1 MTSLMSVP
9 DSCKAQIPSSGSQ
22 ALTSPLAFFLVSW
35 LAPLLFAV
43 TAAKSPLEVME
54 AKLACL
60 DSVLLLV
67 IPLVLD
73 LAQ

>member
-9 DSCKAQIPSSGSQ
+9 DSCKTQLPSSGSQ
-22 ALTSPLAFFLVSW
+22 ALTCYLAFFLVSW
-35 LAPLLFAV
+35 LAPLLVAV
-43 TAAKSPLEVME
+43 AAAESSLKLMD
-54 AKLACL
+54 AKLASL
-60 DSVLLLV
+60 DSVSLLV